1 MTLSANQLRIISGK
15 FKGKKLTSF
24 KGQRIRP
31 TSDRVREAIFDILTI
46 GWEGKDVLDF
56 FAGTGGLGIETL
68 SRGARRVLFVENHP
82 QSVVVLE
89 KNISAV
95 KLSGSCELAKL
106 SVGEGIE
113 FIKRKR
119 RKFDVAFL
127 DPPYGKGLADSTLHL
142 IADSGIIK
150 ENGIVIAEHHYK
162 ETLLDHYQGL
172 RKSDQRKYGST
183 GVSFFIA
190 EVLVH

>member
-1 MTLSANQLRIISGK
+1 MRIISGK

-68 SRGARRVLFVENHP
+68 SRGARRVLFVDNHS
-82 QSVVVLE
+82 QSVLVLE

-95 KLSGSCELAKL
+95 KLSGS
-106 SVGEGIE
+106 
-113 FIKRKR
+113 
-119 RKFDVAFL
+119 
-127 DPPYGKGLADSTLHL
+127 
-142 IADSGIIK
+142 
-150 ENGIVIAEHHYK
+150 
-162 ETLLDHYQGL
+162 
-172 RKSDQRKYGST
+172 
-183 GVSFFIA
+183 
-190 EVLVH
+190 

>member
-1 MTLSANQLRIISGK
+1 MRIISGK

-95 KLSGSCELAKL
+95 KLSGSCELANL
-106 SVGEGIE
+106 SVGEGIA

-127 DPPYGKGLADSTLHL
+127 DPPYGKGLADSTLRL
-142 IADSGIIK
+142 IAESGIIK
-150 ENGIVIAEHHYK
+150 GNGIVIAEHHYK

-183 GVSFFIA
+183 GISFFIA